1 MHQSLWRVARS
12 ANLTSAEIAICC
24 QSVSMK
30 RVQLPLFSLARRKSK
45 HPRSHETCIFPKS
58 CDVSWETK
66 CLTNV
71 HIHSALCHS
80 CLIVLSHFPFR
91 MAGIVFWRIQ
101 NSRRSKTLK
110 GGGIMTLHNILR
122 RWLWCK
128 ICGAKISGWR
138 AQKLLR
144 WGGSKFSFTSNATTV
159 RNVHREWC
167 LLRFSELGSQKN
179 PATW

>member
-1 MHQSLWRVARS
+1 MHQSLWWVAWS
-12 ANLTSAEIAICC
+12 ANLISAEIAICC

-71 HIHSALCHS
+71 HVHSALCHS

-101 NSRRSKTLK
+101 NSRRSKNLM
-110 GGGIMTLHNILR
+110 GGCNDIAQYFASLIVVQN
-122 RWLWCK
+122 
-128 ICGAKISGWR
+128 CGAKISGWS

-144 WGGSKFSFTSNATTV
+144 WGGSKFSFTGNATTV